1 MKFTQR
7 LLLIIGLIIGLNQSN
22 LQASSIGS
30 TLDQHNLL
38 AIGAALGFTH
48 GLANGFLDAK
58 YADHDKNFNKP
69 YLSISRDENAK
80 EYFNEFNHT
89 KKSKP
94 QRPNITPWIGIAH
107 LICFFNKNG
116 WSYAI
121 GGVGSYPIGYI
132 VGDLICPDNKKVS
145 S

>member
-1 MKFTQR
+1 MKLTQK
-7 LLLIIGLIIGLNQSN
+7 LLLIGLIIGLNQSQ
-22 LQASSIGS
+22 LQADSIGN
-30 TLDQHNLL
+30 TLDQYNLL

-58 YADHDKNFNKP
+58 YPDHDKNFDKP
-69 YLSISRDENAK
+69 YLSISSNENAK
-80 EYFNEFNHT
+80 EYSTELNQI
-89 KKSKP
+89 KKSKSY
-94 QRPNITPWIGIAH
+94 RPNITPWIGIAH

-132 VGDLICPDNKKVS
+132 VGDLICPDSKKNS
-145 S
+145 N